1 MARARRSHKRRE
13 EEVKTT
19 KDGLETPYGQ
29 PGKNPYVIYVDYA
42 RPDLDIP
49 KVLIL
54 AFKAKYAA
62 KFFLNQLIAN
72 DEWEWIDPIGSRAC
86 IRTSMGLRIS
96 MFEKRDLQMLLE
108 YEPTGA
114 EIEWHDDQ
122 VEKYVRRLKYGRTE
136 EDRPSRIV
144 RDSDDESA
152 DGEPTHRR
160 REKKVKAEKVKI
172 DKTGLIS
179 ANDIAKELG
188 VEGREVRGVLRAM
201 KMEKPAGGW
210 LFDKKTA
217 EEIREKVK
225 KGLKERKKK

>member
-42 RPDLDIP
+42 RADLSMP

-62 KFFLNQLIAN
+62 KFFLNQLISD
-72 DEWEWIDPIGSRAC
+72 DEWEWTDPIGSRAC

-108 YEPTGA
+108 YEPSEA
-114 EIEWHDDQ
+114 ESEWQDDQ
-122 VEKYVRRLKYGRTE
+122 VEKYVQRLKYGRTQ
-136 EDRPSRIV
+136 EDRSQRPV
-144 RDSDDESA
+144 GDTDNL
-152 DGEPTHRR
+152 DGETSKPR
-160 REKKVKAEKVKI
+160 REKKNKAEKVKI

-188 VEGREVRGVLRAM
+188 VEGREVRGVLRGM

-210 LFDKKTA
+210 LFDAKTA

-225 KGLKERKKK
+225 KGLKDRKKK